1 VAPGKAGL
9 SGLAIG
15 EITVGVIL
23 VYSGITNK
31 GIGDSL
37 KQLLS
42 GTYQKGAFSAL
53 GTGTTQASLLSDVT
67 TGTEGAGGGSG
78 GSGSVV
84 NEGSVQTILQQTAAQ
99 FGWGSGQEWQS
110 LNSVEMAE
118 AGYNPKAQNASG
130 AYGIAQSL
138 GHPYE
143 GGPASNGINEYGGY
157 GLNAQQS
164 EQASLGQAGPQA
176 LWMLNYIKDTYGDPN
191 AAWEHEQTDH
201 WY

>member
-1 VAPGKAGL
+1 MAAGKAGL

-15 EITVGVIL
+15 EITAGIIL
-23 VYSGITNK
+23 LYSGITGK
-31 GIGDSL
+31 GIGASL

-42 GTYQKGAFSAL
+42 GTYTKGAFANL
-53 GTGTTQASLLSDVT
+53 GTGTSTATLLSDIT
-67 TGTEGAGGGSG
+67 PGTENAGGGSG
-78 GSGSVV
+78 GSGTVV
-84 NEGSVQTILQQTAAQ
+84 NEGSVQAILQQTAAQ

-110 LNSVEMAE
+110 LNSVELAE
-118 AGYNPKAQNASG
+118 GGYNPTAENASG

-143 GGPASNGINEYGGY
+143 GGPAPNGINEYGGY

-164 EQASLGQAGPQA
+164 EQASMGQPGPQA
-176 LWMLNYIKDTYGDPN
+176 LWMMNYIKDTYGDPD
-191 AAWEHEQTDH
+191 AAWEHEQDYH